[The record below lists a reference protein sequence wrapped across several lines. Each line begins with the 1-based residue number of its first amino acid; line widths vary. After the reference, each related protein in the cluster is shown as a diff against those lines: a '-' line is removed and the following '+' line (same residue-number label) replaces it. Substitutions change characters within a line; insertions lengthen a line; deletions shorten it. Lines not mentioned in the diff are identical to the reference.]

1 MPKEECQKFISKNE
15 HQILNHHK
23 KMLKYPNLFLDD
35 CEFPDK
41 IWQSRDSQ
49 WDAPDATRRGTI
61 GHASRTA
68 KNAGEE
74 CLKLLEVQKKV
85 REG

>member
-15 HQILNHHK
+15 HQIRNHHK
-23 KMLKYPNLFLDD
+23 KMLKYPNLFLD
-35 CEFPDK
+35 E

-49 WDAPDATRRGTI
+49 WDAPDAMRNGMEMQVEEGLT
-61 GHASRTA
+61 SRTA

-74 CLKLLEVQKKV
+74 CLKLLEVQQKA